1 MDKKILDAICMAI
14 ESNRYM
20 IDKTDIVILPTELV
34 IAIYNLLSDKE
45 KQILWFK
52 VSIIVNKKG

>member
-45 KQILWFK
+45 KQIL
-52 VSIIVNKKG
+52 